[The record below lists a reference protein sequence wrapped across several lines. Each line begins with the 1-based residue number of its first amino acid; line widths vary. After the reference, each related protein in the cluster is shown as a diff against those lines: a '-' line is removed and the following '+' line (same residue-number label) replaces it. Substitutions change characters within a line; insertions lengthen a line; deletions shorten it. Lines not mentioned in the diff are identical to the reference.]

1 MFASVR
7 RYRLGAGSMD
17 ALMHRVDDEFAQALG
32 QEAGFAGYFAV
43 DTGDGTIET
52 ISLFHDAASAE
63 RSQELAAAYVRDEL
77 AEFRLTPIETSG
89 GEVLVSR
96 ATTET
101 LQDAHRWRGPRTR
114 ARFAASTAAAAG
126 APGDAPG
133 RPILVVGATGRTG
146 RLIVERL
153 LDEGRSVR
161 ALVRDAARGRAMF
174 PPDVRLFV
182 GDVRRAET
190 LATPASGAGMMI
202 IAASPGTAH
211 DNSAEMVDYFG
222 TANLV
227 SQATAGDVGLLV
239 FVSSIHAT
247 HAAHYL
253 DVEASSLGWKA
264 RAEELVRGSG
274 IPYCI
279 IRPGW
284 LTDGA
289 GGEPLLF
296 SQHDSVEGRLSRAD
310 LARVCAQVLTLPAA
324 RGMTID
330 VVATPSGS
338 GMPLEAALSG
348 FAADAESAAARHV
361 VA

>member
-1 MFASVR
+1 
-7 RYRLGAGSMD
+7 MD
-17 ALMHRVDDEFAQALG
+17 ALMHRVDEEFAQALS
-32 QEAGFAGYFAV
+32 QEPGFVSYFAI

-52 ISLFHDAASAE
+52 VSLFRDETAAI
-63 RSQELAAAYVRDEL
+63 RSEELAADYVRDDL
-77 AEFRLTPIETSG
+77 AEYELTVIDVTA

-101 LQDAHRWRGPRTR
+101 LQAAHRWQGPRAR
-114 ARFAASTAAAAG
+114 ARQAASAAAVRG
-126 APGDAPG
+126 ATE

-146 RLIVERL
+146 RMIVDRL
-153 LDEGRSVR
+153 LDQGLTVR
-161 ALVRDAARGRAMF
+161 ALVRDEARGRAML
-174 PPDVRLFV
+174 PPGVQLFV
-182 GDVRRAET
+182 GDVRRPHT
-190 LATPASGAGMMI
+190 LAEPIAGAGAMI
-202 IAASPGTAH
+202 VAASPGTAH

-227 SQATAGDVGLLV
+227 RQATAADLGLLV

-247 HAAHYL
+247 RAAHYL

-264 RAEELVRGSG
+264 RAEELVRSSG

-284 LTDGA
+284 LTDGP
-289 GGEPLLF
+289 GGEPLMF
-296 SQHDSVEGRLSRAD
+296 SQHDSIEGRLARAD
-310 LARVCAQVLTLPAA
+310 LAEVCAQALALPSA

-330 VVATPSGS
+330 VVATPAGS
-338 GMPLEAALSG
+338 GMPLDVALAG
-348 FAADAESAAARHV
+348 MAPDTGPASAPSPSRSPHV